1 MPARNTNMPSAFSID
16 PSIYTSWPSTTARQF
31 AILPAKFTER
41 ALVES
46 AAYMDFLGKRVQA
59 GVDLAI
65 GLSRP
70 SSPAEYAQ
78 AWMMF
83 WTQTMLDCQQTF
95 IGHTVGLAPRVT
107 ANVQISTCP
116 TEAAHPEES
125 MMKRA
130 A

>member
-1 MPARNTNMPSAFSID
+1 MPVRNTNMPSAFSID
-16 PSIYTSWPSTTARQF
+16 PFVYTSWPFTTARQL

-41 ALVES
+41 TLVES
-46 AAYMDFLGKRVQA
+46 AAYIDFLGKRVQA

-83 WTQTMLDCQQTF
+83 WTQAMLDYQRIFT
-95 IGHTVGLAPRVT
+95 GHTVGFAPQVT
-107 ANVQISTCP
+107 ATAQISTCP
-116 TEAAHPEES
+116 TNATPPDEL
-125 MMKRA
+125 MKRA